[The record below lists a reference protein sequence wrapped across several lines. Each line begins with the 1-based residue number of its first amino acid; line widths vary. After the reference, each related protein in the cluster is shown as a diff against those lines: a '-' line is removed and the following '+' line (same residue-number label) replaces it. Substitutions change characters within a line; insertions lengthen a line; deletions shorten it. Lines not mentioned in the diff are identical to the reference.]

1 MRIAKNLET
10 DPVYKYTVTRDLYS
24 TIGNNTS
31 DVKIFIIFQHITY
44 GEVAGYSLRDSD
56 SILCWIRSRLLVV
69 GWGARLRIIRCK
81 SAAGAGPLSWS
92 SDQVILELQ
101 LESYDCT
108 AFKHFRFLNKRL
120 VYTPESVRNYLTQ

>member
-1 MRIAKNLET
+1 MRIAKNKKRILLINTQSPEIYIPQLET
-10 DPVYKYTVTRDLYS
+10 IPLMF
-24 TIGNNTS
+24 
-31 DVKIFIIFQHITY
+31 KIFIIYQHITY
-44 GEVAGYSLRDSD
+44 GEVDGYSLRDSD

-101 LESYDCT
+101 LESCDYT
-108 AFKHFRFLNKRL
+108 AFKQFRFLNKRL
-120 VYTPESVRNYLTQ
+120 IYTPESVRNYLTQ